1 MHCPFCKNEESKVVD
16 SRVTDSGSTIRR
28 RRQCLGCS
36 QRFSTL
42 EKATLYVAKK
52 NGILQEFS
60 KEKLVSG
67 VKKAIQGRPID
78 DDALATLA
86 QKVEDA
92 IRYKGVSQIDS
103 YDIGLLLLDP
113 LRDLDEVAYLRFAS
127 VYQCFDSLDDFEKE
141 IQNLKNRRASVDA
154 L

>member
-1 MHCPFCKNEESKVVD
+1 
-16 SRVTDSGSTIRR
+16 
-28 RRQCLGCS
+28 
-36 QRFSTL
+36 
-42 EKATLYVAKK
+42 LYVAKK